1 MALGKSLVSLPR
13 FLHQWNNYVWI
24 PQAVLRIWQYSLDWI
39 KMNALKCQPVLFSQQ
54 IKPRD
59 CTRPATLL
67 HPISSESLHSFTHCL
82 VLPQGLPATPELS
95 LSLPLTHNTKKSI
108 LSPPSLKIPPSRAFP
123 PGSFPCS
130 RHWLAHIVLGLVL
143 FTRKLLRAG
152 NGSYLQSVSHMIFP
166 LESA

>member
-1 MALGKSLVSLPR
+1 MRVQHLCKYCPLFRDKLVVQPRSGKENFFFNYDVPSVALGKSLVSLPW

-39 KMNALKCQPVLFSQQ
+39 KINALKCQPVLFSQQ

-67 HPISSESLHSFTHCL
+67 QPISSESLHSSIHCL
-82 VLPQGLPATPELS
+82 VLPQGLPANLELS

-108 LSPPSLKIPPSRAFP
+108 FFSSLFKNPSK
-123 PGSFPCS
+123 
-130 RHWLAHIVLGLVL
+130 
-143 FTRKLLRAG
+143 
-152 NGSYLQSVSHMIFP
+152 
-166 LESA
+166 